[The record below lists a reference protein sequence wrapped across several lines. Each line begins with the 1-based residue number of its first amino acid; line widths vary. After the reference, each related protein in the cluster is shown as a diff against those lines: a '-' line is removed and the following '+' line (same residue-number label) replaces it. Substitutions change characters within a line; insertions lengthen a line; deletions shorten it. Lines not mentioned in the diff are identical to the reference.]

1 MALREYK
8 SYKFVPL
15 DEWPGE
21 DTTEDDVWL
30 ASLDDRDWFS
40 HPSRL
45 QAFYDYRNRLD
56 MGWRR
61 RERGIWG
68 RPYPP
73 PRFEFAQIGVVG
85 DMGKGKTTIVSSE
98 STHYGQ
104 FGYPTFHVK
113 NPDNE
118 RGSWLFGKKIHPADL
133 YEVIEVIPQNSI
145 LAVDEGHTF
154 FESGL
159 GMASGMRGWN
169 IQGAGLRKAM
179 CRIYIP
185 TALMVLL
192 APTIRRSCSEVWR
205 PIEVI
210 VDDHR
215 QPEEQLPPHSDPK
228 NFLQIWDVWKGFPFR
243 QRDIIDPRVSRPN
256 RGLGPPDDR
265 RWRQGEI
272 VREAF
277 KLTDSFLRVAGAQAQ
292 QFALKEQQMEAREQR
307 RQGKDGQPQ
316 LSSEQEEVLLKMWEV
331 CHNGYST
338 HFTAASIGF
347 ALGFQESAVRQM
359 LSSFLGDVPGVRTD
373 SGYRCDRIRQYL
385 PKKFSLPVS
394 GQAPREEVGVGN

>member
-30 ASLDDRDWFS
+30 ASLDERDWFS
-40 HPSRL
+40 YPSRL

-56 MGWRR
+56 MGYRR

-73 PRFEFAQIGVVG
+73 PKFEFAQIGVVG

-98 STHYGQ
+98 AAYYGQ

-145 LAVDEGHTF
+145 LGVDEGHTF

-205 PIEVI
+205 PIDLRVNDLRI
-210 VDDHR
+210 
-215 QPEEQLPPHSDPK
+215 PEETLPPHSDPA

-256 RGLGPPDDR
+256 GGLGPPDDR
-265 RWRQGEI
+265 QWRQGEI
-272 VREAF
+272 VRQAF

-316 LSSEQEEVLLKMWEV
+316 LSPEQEEVLLKMWEV

-338 HFTAASIGF
+338 HFTAGSISF
-347 ALGFQESAVRQM
+347 ALGMPQSVVSQM
-359 LSSFLGDVPGVRTD
+359 LSSFLGDVPGVKTD
-373 SGYRCDRIRQYL
+373 NGYRCDRIRQYL
-385 PKKFSLPVS
+385 PRKFSLPTP
-394 GQAPREEVGVGN
+394 QAPREEVGVGN